1 MFLGGFKM
9 VIKGRFA
16 DLRKA
21 SLFDKILVSVIVL
34 GLIISSCYYIS
45 TLFEED
51 SKEETLEVY
60 SFLVEGELTL
70 RCVEEVGSNACAI
83 ESDPLPTYYTLQV
96 MPDPSK
102 GTVLVAI
109 ILELNETEVWT
120 LWGISITGVVA
131 NTSRG
136 YIKDQGLESVGFL
149 PTRTLIVVAFFD
161 FLSDPFEYNGLTYSS
176 PTN

>member
-1 MFLGGFKM
+1 MMSK
-9 VIKGRFA
+9 
-16 DLRKA
+16 
-21 SLFDKILVSVIVL
+21 DKISASVIII
-34 GLIISSCYYIS
+34 GLLIGSFYYIS
-45 TLFEED
+45 WLSEED
-51 SKEETLEVY
+51 SKEEPLEVY

-83 ESDPLPTYYTLQV
+83 ETDPLPTYYTLQV

-120 LWGISITGVVA
+120 LWCISITGVVA

-136 YIKDQGLESVGFL
+136 YIKDQGLVSVAFL
-149 PTRTLIVVAFFD
+149 PPKTLIVVAFFD
-161 FLSDPFEYNGLTYSS
+161 FLKGPFEYQGVEW
-176 PTN
+176 